1 MALFDA
7 PSHNISGDE
16 DDATVPQKATT
27 PLSDP
32 DLVGRVLDYGDD
44 AALSK
49 AATVAKPFARAAAYA
64 QKHRLLGVV
73 PPGLREDAA
82 RALLP
87 QRCAAARRRARA
99 GRFARIDLGGDRPS
113 PRFGHS
119 AVAYGGGLWVFG
131 GRDGA
136 RYHSDVWRFDV
147 TTTAWRL
154 VDVAGPA
161 PRRAHTA
168 TLLADAM
175 VVVGGG
181 DSRGALGDVWRLALN
196 NEVKWTKISESFAS
210 THSDR
215 PWRAWGH
222 SAVGLEG
229 REDLIVLFGGAS
241 NSGQVFRA
249 TNDVE
254 LLQITD
260 EKGVRALV
268 HAAEGQPPPAV
279 YRHSCTPLGGDRFL
293 VAGGYTFAPSIS
305 SEELDGGRGIALTY
319 CTARAYELRIVRGTV
334 RWAELSFAGPAP
346 FPPRGGHAAC
356 RVSHDTVFVCGGG
369 VMTAWLPEDVD
380 RPREEDVDSCYVL
393 TRTGETAWRC
403 EAACCRMPHACGGH
417 TACVG
422 VVGDDVGVVVFG
434 GRAYDNTADA
444 HAGRDDMS
452 VFSFL
457 DAEDVALARGDLCN
471 LSL

>member
-1 MALFDA
+1 M
-7 PSHNISGDE
+7 IS
-16 DDATVPQKATT
+16 TQ
-27 PLSDP
+27 
-32 DLVGRVLDYGDD
+32 
-44 AALSK
+44 
-49 AATVAKPFARAAAYA
+49 
-64 QKHRLLGVV
+64 VV
-73 PPGLREDAA
+73 
-82 RALLP
+82 
-87 QRCAAARRRARA
+87 
-99 GRFARIDLGGDRPS
+99 I
-113 PRFGHS
+113 
-119 AVAYGGGLWVFG
+119 
-131 GRDGA
+131 
-136 RYHSDVWRFDV
+136 
-147 TTTAWRL
+147 
-154 VDVAGPA
+154 
-161 PRRAHTA
+161 
-168 TLLADAM
+168 
-175 VVVGGG
+175 GGG
-181 DSRGALGDVWRLALN
+181 DGRGALGDVWRLSLN
-196 NEVKWTKISESFAS
+196 NEVKWTKVCDGFAAAMMDLS
-210 THSDR
+210 GER

-222 SAVGLEG
+222 SAVSLEG
-229 REDLIVLFGGAS
+229 RDDLVVLFGGAS
-241 NSGQVFRA
+241 NNGQVFRA

-254 LLQITD
+254 LLQIT
-260 EKGVRALV
+260 EKGVRALL
-268 HAAEGQPPPAV
+268 HAAEGRPPPAV

-305 SEELDGGRGIALTY
+305 SEELDGGRGISLTY
-319 CTARAYELRIVRGTV
+319 CTSRAYELRIVRGTV

-393 TRTGETAWRC
+393 TRTDETAWRC

-457 DAEDVALARGDLCN
+457 DDEHVALARGDLCN